1 MNYMKRML
9 GVALAMCMILAL
21 AACGGGAGSG
31 AEVSND
37 NPATS
42 GAVSTPADSSTPA
55 TSEEETP
62 VDDGKVTYT
71 VSVIDEDGNPVSGIM
86 VQICKDV
93 CMPAITDA
101 DGIATWSLAEDEY
114 KVSFPTSPA
123 GFIDYTGSEFYFD
136 AGSTEMTIILT
147 PAE

>member
-1 MNYMKRML
+1 MNHMKRML
-9 GVALAMCMILAL
+9 GVVLALCMVLSL
-21 AACGGGAGSG
+21 AACGGGSGSSASSG
-31 AEVSND
+31 ND
-37 NPATS
+37 TPASS

-55 TSEEETP
+55 SSGEETP
-62 VDDGKVTYT
+62 VDDGNVTYT
-71 VSVIDEDGNPVSGIM
+71 VSVVDEEGNPVSGIM

-101 DGIATWSLAEDEY
+101 DGIATWTMAEDEY
-114 KVSFPTSPA
+114 KVSFPTSPE
-123 GFIDYTGSEFYFD
+123 GYIDYTGTEFYFD